1 MHRYYMTAE
10 TRQAVIAESN
20 RQIAARAAAGARG
33 RQRWPESDSA
43 GEPFESDSLGSQGDT
58 EASAFD
64 VESVFARLV
73 LDLQET
79 SVCFKSSFKG
89 PAVEANRIK

>member
-20 RQIAARAAAGARG
+20 RLIAARAAADDR
-33 RQRWPESDSA
+33 RRRLKSDSA
-43 GEPFESDSLGSQGDT
+43 GEPHESNRLESQGDT

-64 VESVFARLV
+64 GESAFARLV
-73 LDLQET
+73 RDLQET
-79 SVCFKSSFKG
+79 SVCLRSSQ
-89 PAVEANRIK
+89 